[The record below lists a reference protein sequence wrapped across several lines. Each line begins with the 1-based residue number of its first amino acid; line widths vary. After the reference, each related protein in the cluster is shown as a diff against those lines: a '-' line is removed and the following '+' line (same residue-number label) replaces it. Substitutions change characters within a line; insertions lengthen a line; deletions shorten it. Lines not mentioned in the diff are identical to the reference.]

1 MPKASSRTCS
11 CGQPECSEFLVRFF
25 SLFKTPPTPHRMS
38 ALQRLNQSIDHKLGA
53 WIARDEDF
61 AEHPANPPDFET
73 KARTFLCF
81 LENVFGRFYE
91 FKTRI
96 CDYDDIPDTY
106 GADWERFRT
115 DACAAA
121 KEGKA
126 FNGICAVMHLQ
137 TAAEGDAYVIRNVGI
152 RPCAIEQSFFRVLL
166 RHMALSLEGRP
177 LVIKIFGIRVEFV
190 NTVIANLKAENP
202 GFKEPTRTKEDRKSL
217 MGTNAFT
224 GDGRV
229 SQIDVI
235 TFESATPL
243 QSIRVP
249 WTTNADPRFPTA
261 AQLNDS
267 SSASPNRVELL
278 RRMIGGAQQTFG
290 QYLKSAND
298 TTNYLPDALNL
309 EENALWVYKGGVKMS
324 FRPEERRFFVKD
336 VGPLYAEVCLW
347 GGDKYV
353 ENLDSVQA
361 RKTIRIEFAD
371 GKFVFFLLPQ
381 DFARRA
387 VPYRQKIR
395 LEGRDSVQR
404 VVQAIA
410 VEGEKV
416 LGVDGGALVLSAK
429 QAVENSLAVIRRP

>member
-1 MPKASSRTCS
+1 
-11 CGQPECSEFLVRFF
+11 
-25 SLFKTPPTPHRMS
+25 
-38 ALQRLNQSIDHKLGA
+38 
-53 WIARDEDF
+53 
-61 AEHPANPPDFET
+61 
-73 KARTFLCF
+73 
-81 LENVFGRFYE
+81 
-91 FKTRI
+91 
-96 CDYDDIPDTY
+96 
-106 GADWERFRT
+106 
-115 DACAAA
+115 
-121 KEGKA
+121 
-126 FNGICAVMHLQ
+126 
-137 TAAEGDAYVIRNVGI
+137 
-152 RPCAIEQSFFRVLL
+152 
-166 RHMALSLEGRP
+166 
-177 LVIKIFGIRVEFV
+177 
-190 NTVIANLKAENP
+190 
-202 GFKEPTRTKEDRKSL
+202 

-224 GDGRV
+224 GDGRI

-235 TFESATPL
+235 TFESAAAL

-249 WTTNADPRFPTA
+249 WTTNADERFPTA
-261 AQLNDS
+261 ARLNDS
-267 SSASPNRVELL
+267 VNASPNRVELL

-387 VPYRQKIR
+387 VPYRQKIL
-395 LEGRDSVQR
+395 LEGRGGVQQ
-404 VVQAIA
+404 VLQAIA